1 MVSPMKNG
9 QIQVKKGLTLPIKG
23 EPEQVIE
30 PGNLVQTVAVV
41 GTDFLGLKPAMS
53 VNEGD
58 TVEFGQKLFEDRKTP
73 GVIYTAPASGKI
85 VAVNRG
91 PKRILE
97 SVEIE
102 ISENDETDPRGVTP
116 KPQHGGRDAIVES
129 LVASGLWTSLRT
141 RPFSKVANPK
151 QIPHAL
157 FITAIDTNPLA
168 ADPVV
173 VLRGNEDCFAH
184 GIEILTQLTEGKTY
198 LCKSPGSPI
207 SGQGCE
213 IVEFAGPHPAGLV
226 GTHIHY
232 LNPVGP
238 NKAVWH
244 VNYQDVIAIGAYFLN
259 GELRKDRVVAL
270 GGPQVGR
277 PRLLRTRLG
286 AKLSELVAGELKD
299 GENRLVSGSILSGRL
314 AAGPF
319 DFLGRYHLQVSCL
332 LEGRVREFLGWQK
345 PGVDKFSVK
354 NIFASKLFP
363 KKLFGFTTS
372 VEGSDRAMV
381 PIGAYEKV
389 MPLDIEPVFLLRALI
404 TGDTEQAQL
413 LGGMELDEEDLGL
426 CTFVCPGKYEYGPLL
441 RKNLEQIEKEG

>member
-1 MVSPMKNG
+1 MKNG

-30 PGNLVQTVAVV
+30 PGNPVQTVAVV

-102 ISENDETDPRGVTP
+102 ISENDETDPLGVTP
-116 KPQHGGRDAIVES
+116 KPQHAGRDAIVES

-286 AKLSELVAGELKD
+286 AKLSELVAGELKN

>member
-286 AKLSELVAGELKD
+286 AKLSELVAGELKN

-319 DFLGRYHLQVSCL
+319 DFLGRYHSQVSCL

>member
-1 MVSPMKNG
+1 MKNG

-53 VNEGD
+53 VIEGD

-102 ISENDETDPRGVTP
+102 ISENDETDPLGVTP
-116 KPQHGGRDAIVES
+116 KPQQAGRDAIVES
-129 LVASGLWTSLRT
+129 LVASGLWTSLRS

-184 GIEILTQLTEGKTY
+184 GIEILTRLTEGKTY

-319 DFLGRYHLQVSCL
+319 DFLGRYHSQVSCL

>member
-1 MVSPMKNG
+1 MKNG

-286 AKLSELVAGELKD
+286 AKLSELVAGELKN

-319 DFLGRYHLQVSCL
+319 DFLGRYHSQVSCL

>member
-1 MVSPMKNG
+1 MKNG

-319 DFLGRYHLQVSCL
+319 DFLGRYHSQVSCL

-363 KKLFGFTTS
+363 RKLFGFTTS

-404 TGDTEQAQL
+404 TGDTEQEQL